1 MLPFARFRVEGDSMA
16 PALSPGERVFV
27 NRTAYWLSKPRS
39 GDLVVVRDPRHRER
53 LLLKRID
60 GPSDGDG
67 WLVLGDN
74 PQASTDSRQFG
85 PVPKRNIV
93 GRVWFRY

>member
-1 MLPFARFRVEGDSMA
+1 ME

-27 NRTAYWLSKPRS
+27 NRTAYWFSKPRS
-39 GDLVVVRDPRHRER
+39 GDLVVVRDPRQHDR

-60 GPSDGDG
+60 RPAEAGG

-74 PQASTDSRQFG
+74 PEVSTDSREFG
-85 PVPKRNIV
+85 PVSRELILGK
-93 GRVWFRY
+93 VWFRY